1 MLILLDTNILSLLQ
15 RQVQPA
21 TGQILARLQ
30 MAPKHERWTTVITF
44 QEQTRG
50 WLAAIHR
57 ARNDDQ
63 LLWAYRSLSEMLD
76 KFRNLNVFSF
86 DETAMAIFN
95 NLESQRLGVGTHDLR
110 IASIA
115 LARGAKVITQNVRDF
130 ERVPGLLVEDWTV

>member
-1 MLILLDTNILSLLQ
+1 MLVILDTNIVSLLQ
-15 RQVQPA
+15 RRVQPA
-21 TGQILARLQ
+21 TDRILANLRLV
-30 MAPKHERWTTVITF
+30 PIHEQWTTVVTF

-50 WLAAIHR
+50 WLAEIHR

-76 KFRNLNVFSF
+76 KLRKLNVFPF
-86 DETAMAIFN
+86 DEVALMTFRE
-95 NLESQRLGVGTHDLR
+95 LKSQKLGVGTHDLR

-130 ERVPGLLVEDWTV
+130 GRVPGLLVEDWTV

>member
-1 MLILLDTNILSLLQ
+1 MLVILDTNIISLLQ
-15 RQVQPA
+15 RRVQPA
-21 TGQILARLQ
+21 TDLILAKLRLVPNDEQ
-30 MAPKHERWTTVITF
+30 WTTVITF

-50 WLAAIHR
+50 WLAEIHR

-76 KFRNLNVFSF
+76 KFRNLNVLPF
-86 DETAMAIFN
+86 DEFSLAIFQD
-95 NLESQRLGVGTHDLR
+95 LKSQQLRVGTHDLR

-130 ERVPGLLVEDWTV
+130 ARVPELLVEDWTV

>member
-1 MLILLDTNILSLLQ
+1 MLVILDTNIVSLLQ
-15 RQVQPA
+15 RRNQPA
-21 TGQILARLQ
+21 TDRILDKLRLV
-30 MAPKHERWTTVITF
+30 PIHEQWTTVISF

-57 ARNDDQ
+57 ARSDDQ

-76 KFRNLNVFSF
+76 KFRNLNVLPF
-86 DETAMAIFN
+86 DGEALNTFRD
-95 NLESQRLGVGTHDLR
+95 LKSQKWGVGTHDLR

-130 ERVPGLLVEDWTV
+130 GRVPGLLVEDWTA